1 MAYTTLHAAE
11 SAHGTFFNLKS
22 VISSIFDTFGKVRQF
37 EALSALSDAELE
49 ERGLK
54 RSDIARTIFLDNGLS

>member
-1 MAYTTLHAAE
+1 MAYATLHAPE
-11 SAHGTFFNLKS
+11 TAHGTFFNLKS
-22 VISSIFDTFGKVRQF
+22 AISSIFDTFGKVRQF

-54 RSDIARTIFLDNGLS
+54 RSDIARAIFLDNGLS